1 MTTLDPTFA
10 TVVFS
15 GGQDSTTCLA
25 WALCNFEKVQC
36 VTFNYGQKHVR
47 ELEAAKQVI
56 AFFEDFRSCKID
68 HKIVDIGPIFA
79 GASPLT
85 NSSEQLETYA
95 NHDEMEAII
104 GDRVEK
110 TFVPMRNAVFLML
123 AANQA
128 VAAGS
133 GALVTGV
140 CQADNANYPD
150 CRQEFVWAAEH
161 TISEAL
167 GLGANSFFSIRTPL
181 MDRSKA
187 QSIKLATVLPGC
199 YTALAYSHTAYDGEY
214 PPTGRDHASVL
225 RAHGFEEAGLPDPLV
240 VRAWA
245 EELMELP
252 ETGNY
257 EILLEGSEPL
267 RDENP
272 HVHALVEYLVEKHGF
287 KSLEENLLA
296 SERGE

>member
-1 MTTLDPTFA
+1 MTTLDRNFA

-25 WALCNFEKVQC
+25 WALASFNKVQC

-56 AFFEDFRSCKID
+56 AYFNETYSPAIE
-68 HKIVDIGPIFA
+68 HKIIDIGPIFA

-85 NSSEQLETYA
+85 NSGEQLETYA

-133 GALVTGV
+133 GVLVTGV

-150 CRQEFVWAAEH
+150 CRQVFIEQAEW
-161 TISEAL
+161 TMNYAL
-167 GLGANSFFSIRTPL
+167 GSETMGSSISIRTPL
-181 MDRSKA
+181 MNLSKA
-187 QSIKLATVLPGC
+187 QSIELATTLPGG

-214 PPTGRDHASVL
+214 PPIGKDHASVL

-245 EELMELP
+245 EELMDLP

-272 HVHALVEYLVEKHGF
+272 HVHALVEHLVEKHGF
-287 KSLEENLLA
+287 ASLATLA
-296 SERGE
+296 AE